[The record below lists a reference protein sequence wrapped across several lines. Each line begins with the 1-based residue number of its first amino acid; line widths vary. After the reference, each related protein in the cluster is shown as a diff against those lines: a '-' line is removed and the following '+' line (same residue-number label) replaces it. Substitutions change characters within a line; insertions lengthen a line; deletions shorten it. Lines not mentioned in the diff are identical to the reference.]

1 MKVGDL
7 VRYKPHYSCEG
18 KIGMLLELLPKE
30 DLDSEFAWK
39 VIWSS
44 ESAVIDE
51 VPESRD
57 GGLCFKDQC
66 GYVAAYRQ

>member
-39 VIWSS
+39 VIWLDNQMITTAFGFSLL
-44 ESAVIDE
+44 VIDAE
-51 VPESRD
+51 VI
-57 GGLCFKDQC
+57 
-66 GYVAAYRQ
+66 